1 MIFAAQIQ
9 PLFRGGLKCGLKF
22 LQMHLS
28 PDALGSH
35 IIFQSV
41 FDDVKSRET
50 EVHQSCFC
58 QQSEMGDNTES
69 NILWKVT
76 LI

>member
-1 MIFAAQIQ
+1 MWFKI
-9 PLFRGGLKCGLKF
+9 GF

-50 EVHQSCFC
+50 EVYQSCFC
-58 QQSEMGDNTES
+58 PQSETGDNTES
-69 NILWKVT
+69 NSLWKVT